1 MSYDIMKMLLA
12 INKRGITVIVVTH
25 EHEFIKAFQKRV
37 VVLEEGEIISDSA
50 SPNGSGASSAD
61 EDEDLFFDGISDDD
75 LMADD
80 GEEDEIREEDF
91 SDIDNS
97 DIDNSDINN
106 YDIKHNTKHDTRE
119 ETFSVEKNNISDR
132 QDIPFD
138 DNDSDLKE
146 SVKEKEIPYEGKR
159 FLDGFNDILNAA
171 FPEEDKKNKSSSR
184 VLGDDGKG
192 ADEK

>member
-1 MSYDIMKMLLA
+1 M
-12 INKRGITVIVVTH
+12 
-25 EHEFIKAFQKRV
+25 
-37 VVLEEGEIISDSA
+37 VLEEGEIISDSA
-50 SPNGSGASSAD
+50 FPNGSGASSAD

-132 QDIPFD
+132 QDIPSD
-138 DNDSDLKE
+138 SNNSDLKE
-146 SVKEKEIPYEGKR
+146 SVEEKEIPYEGKR